1 MEHMY
6 IQTQMCVATNI
17 PIIIIAKSPT
27 IAQSLLSKSWHNV
40 IPLSSP
46 TTFDLIL
53 QKRFEA
59 EKKIGRG
66 ANKGGK
72 IGKLPSLNPF
82 PASLSTTHT
91 HCRTM
96 MMRRRSR
103 A

>member
-6 IQTQMCVATNI
+6 IQTQMYLCIATNI
-17 PIIIIAKSPT
+17 PIVIIAKSPT
-27 IAQSLLSKSWHNV
+27 IALIIIIEILAQCHPSIQSNN
-40 IPLSSP
+40 
-46 TTFDLIL
+46 FDLIL

-82 PASLSTTHT
+82 PASLSPTHT
-91 HCRTM
+91 HTPTHH
-96 MMRRRSR
+96 
-103 A
+103 